1 MNIILFDGVCNL
13 CNGVVSFTI
22 KRDKKALFR
31 FAALQS
37 GTGQLLLKRYGVEN
51 ENITLFYFKD
61 NVCFRKSAAVLH
73 IFKDLGGIWK
83 CFYPLII
90 LPVCLRDTVYLF
102 ISRNRYRWFGKR
114 KNCMIPTEEIRK
126 RFLY

>member
-13 CNGVVSFTI
+13 CNGVVSFII

-61 NVCFRKSAAVLH
+61 NV
-73 IFKDLGGIWK
+73 
-83 CFYPLII
+83 
-90 LPVCLRDTVYLF
+90 
-102 ISRNRYRWFGKR
+102 
-114 KNCMIPTEEIRK
+114 
-126 RFLY
+126 